1 MLFRSVIIMIAAVL
15 TVRFVDLHYTNTDA
29 KIYIEYEDGIDQR
42 VDAFTDSLKQFS
54 KEYKINF
61 IIKRYLSDD
70 LVILYASNIKSDE
83 RFNGFDL
90 ETLEGNSFVSNLET
104 NNPRQVG
111 RLKAY
116 LSESELRIYDID
128 SIAGSGLEHE
138 IYIYGYQEDLI
149 LELTEALSDFG
160 EIRLDRKSVV

>member
-1 MLFRSVIIMIAAVL
+1 MNLVKKIFLFSHFMFTMVIIMIAAVL

-90 ETLEGNSFVSNLET
+90 
-104 NNPRQVG
+104 
-111 RLKAY
+111 
-116 LSESELRIYDID
+116 
-128 SIAGSGLEHE
+128 
-138 IYIYGYQEDLI
+138 
-149 LELTEALSDFG
+149 SD
-160 EIRLDRKSVV
+160 